1 METTQEEFKQLY
13 GIDLTDHEHSG
24 VFPYYK
30 NGKWSSI
37 SRGKAWQM
45 YAKWLEDKSTSQK
58 ETIERLGM
66 AIQNLYDAA
75 FTAVSHVAV
84 ANYQSREIE
93 AKNLIRTAYEQAEQ
107 LLSTTEPKT

>member
-1 METTQEEFKQLY
+1 METTKEEFKKLS

-58 ETIERLGM
+58 ETIERLRESLQEVTD
-66 AIQNLYDAA
+66 ILYLI
-75 FTAVSHVAV
+75 TNGGGHPKS
-84 ANYQSREIE
+84 ECK
-93 AKNLIRTAYEQAEQ
+93 AKLDNAKQ
-107 LLSTTEPKT
+107 LLSTTEPKTKEQ